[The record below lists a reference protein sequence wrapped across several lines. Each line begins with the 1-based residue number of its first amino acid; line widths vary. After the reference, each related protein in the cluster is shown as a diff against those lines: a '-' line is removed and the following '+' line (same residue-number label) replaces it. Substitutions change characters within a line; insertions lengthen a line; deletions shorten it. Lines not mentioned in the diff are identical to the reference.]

1 MEHKKQGLHTKNN
14 PKEGHHTEF
23 RKILL
28 LESLRAQYQDPSY
41 LTSTDVT
48 YFMNMKIIILL
59 NMQMTLPPT
68 LLLTTI
74 VQSCSKDNTCFA
86 NNKVKTNHDA
96 CHLPLS
102 SQKSSNIQIA
112 NFPIKSSTA
121 KKLLGINLDNDLK
134 FDIHVESICPKA
146 NRKVIVL
153 ARIANYMELP
163 KRTIFMN
170 LFFKSSVSLLSC
182 YLDVSQPCLKRQNQ
196 LH

>member
-1 MEHKKQGLHTKNN
+1 M
-14 PKEGHHTEF
+14 
-23 RKILL
+23 
-28 LESLRAQYQDPSY
+28 
-41 LTSTDVT
+41 
-48 YFMNMKIIILL
+48 
-59 NMQMTLPPT
+59 
-68 LLLTTI
+68 
-74 VQSCSKDNTCFA
+74 
-86 NNKVKTNHDA
+86 KTNHDA

-146 NRKVIVL
+146 NRKVNVL

-170 LFFKSSVSLLSC
+170 LF
-182 YLDVSQPCLKRQNQ
+182 LKVQFHYCPAIWMFHSRALNDKINYINVA
-196 LH
+196 